1 MVDGLY
7 TKKFAALFKVVLIVC
22 LLNGFDGPAR
32 CETVP
37 EVSTVPDVV
46 VKTPSDENFRLKRAT
61 TGLRSIL
68 YFYRG
73 YWCPYG
79 MSQLKELRNS
89 EGALESMGF
98 QIFAMSP
105 DRPARV
111 QETAAELGAG
121 FVLLSDNKM
130 TAARAFGIAHR
141 VTGVEWQQLKRY
153 GIDLEFI
160 SDETHH
166 ELPRPAFYF
175 VGRDGKIQDRFLPDR
190 ISSRLSGDDVV
201 QRAKRL
207 LDLENIS
214 PSGN

>member
-1 MVDGLY
+1 MAGGWY
-7 TKKFAALFKVVLIVC
+7 RRKFTALFKVVSAVC
-22 LLNGFDGPAR
+22 LLNGFDAVAWG
-32 CETVP
+32 ETVP
-37 EVSTVPDVV
+37 EVTTVPDVL

-89 EGALESMGF
+89 EGVLESLGF

-111 QETAAELGAG
+111 QETAADLGAG

-141 VTGVEWQQLKRY
+141 VSGTEWQQLKRY

-160 SDETHH
+160 SDEAHH
-166 ELPRPAFYF
+166 ELPQPAFYF
-175 VGRDGKIQDRFLPDR
+175 VGRDGKIQDRFLPER
-190 ISSRLSGDDVV
+190 ISSRLSGDDVI